1 MGRLLAP
8 RRLLV
13 PGEFAAFAWT
23 ILERFTGGAQG
34 WMSQECAV
42 DISLR
47 LMCGPLVENP
57 AQAELGRGTL
67 ESRNASWPGQAPA
80 QGAIVILKPAYF
92 AG

>member
-1 MGRLLAP
+1 M
-8 RRLLV
+8 
-13 PGEFAAFAWT
+13 
-23 ILERFTGGAQG
+23 
-34 WMSQECAV
+34 

-47 LMCGPLVENP
+47 LMCGPLVEIP